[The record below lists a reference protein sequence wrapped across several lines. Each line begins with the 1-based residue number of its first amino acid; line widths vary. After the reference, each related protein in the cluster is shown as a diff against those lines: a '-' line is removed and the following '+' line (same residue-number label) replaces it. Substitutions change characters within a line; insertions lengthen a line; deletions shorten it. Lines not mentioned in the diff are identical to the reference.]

1 MSGSGIDHLIIN
13 SPFEEPKH
21 YWRRDELVGTFQKA
35 EGRRPAG
42 YIVATPGAKS
52 MDDPGKFIRIPQV
65 DDIRKRVNA
74 WRNSQY
80 PGVTGITKRLL
91 EHWNDPNER
100 EIRQFFFCQLEAIE
114 TLIWLTEA
122 PASERVGIEIPSDG
136 GAFQRYCSKM
146 ATGSGKT
153 VVMAMLISWQVLN
166 KVSDP
171 QNPKFSKNVLVVAPG
186 LTVKRRLQVLLPSD
200 PSNFYDEFNVVPS
213 GLREKLY
220 QAKIIVQNWHTLNWE
235 TAKDLAKKRSVDKR
249 GPVSDNAY
257 VRQVLGEMANAQNIL
272 VINDEAH
279 HAWRIPEG
287 LKLRGITKE
296 EKDEATIWIGGLDR
310 IHRSRNILAAY
321 DFSATPFVSIG
332 KKGSEEA
339 LFNWIVSDFGLNDAI
354 ESGLVKT
361 PRVVIRDDGKL
372 SAERKS
378 RFYHIYQHV
387 KDDINKKELERK
399 PLPDLVVNAYALLGK
414 DWLETAN
421 MWKDQGFATPPVM
434 ITVANRTETAA
445 RIKHSF
451 DKNRFRVDELAD
463 PENTIH
469 IDSKV
474 LAMAEEEE
482 IEIQQPVEIGE
493 ENDEGETEQ
502 VKPRLTK
509 KEQAALLRETVD
521 TVGKPGKL
529 GEKIKNV
536 ISVGMLSEGWDAK
549 TVTHIMGLRAFN
561 SQLLC
566 EQVVGRGLR
575 RTSYDLNE
583 DGLFDP
589 EYVNIFGV
597 PFTYMPHEDTGIV
610 QPKPPTPKFAI
621 EPVFEK
627 REYEITW
634 PNVLRV
640 EHIFKPQLSLD
651 NSKVPV
657 LELDAYETATIAELA
672 PVVDGKPDI
681 NRISEIDL
689 MELGQKYRT
698 QKIVFE
704 TARDIYEQIQT
715 DWKDKG
721 NKEYL
726 LAQVI
731 RIVEGFI
738 HSDKIYINPPLFN
751 QGDLRKRII
760 ITLNM
765 SKVVQHIWEAIRMA
779 NTESLELV
787 IDTDR
792 PIRSTGDM
800 MTWYT
805 SRLWEYTRK
814 SHINRC
820 VSDSGWET
828 SEAFELDRQ
837 RNKNIMAWVKND
849 HLGFVIYYTYQG
861 TTHTYWPD
869 YLIKFTNGNMLVL
882 EVKGKDDQQNRTKRE
897 FLDEWVRAVNQ
908 HGGFGQWSWDVS
920 KNPADVRDIL
930 DRTLKGR
937 L

>member
-1 MSGSGIDHLIIN
+1 MTSGIDHLIIN
-13 SPFEEPKH
+13 SPFEEPKL
-21 YWRRDELVGTFQKA
+21 YWSRDELIGTFQKV

-42 YIVATPGAKS
+42 YVVATPGS
-52 MDDPGKFIRIPQV
+52 RTMDDPGKFIPIPNV
-65 DDIRKRVNA
+65 DDIRKRVKA
-74 WRNSQY
+74 WRANGY
-80 PGVTGITKRLL
+80 AGVTGITKRLL
-91 EHWNDPNER
+91 EHWNNPEER
-100 EIRQFFFCQLEAIE
+100 EGRRFFFCQLEAIE
-114 TLIWLTEA
+114 TLIWLAEA

-136 GAFQRYCSKM
+136 SAFRRYCAKM

-153 VVMAMLISWQVLN
+153 VVMAMLIAWQALN
-166 KVSDP
+166 KIADP
-171 QNPKFSKNVLVVAPG
+171 QNPKFSKNILVIAPG
-186 LTVKRRLQVLLPSD
+186 LTVKRRLQVLIPSD
-200 PSNFYDEFNVVPS
+200 PTNFYDEFRVVPT

-220 QAKIIVQNWHTLNWE
+220 QAKVIVQNWHMLNWE
-235 TAKDLAKKRSVDKR
+235 TAKNLAKKRSVDKR
-249 GPVSDNAY
+249 GPKSDNAY
-257 VRQVLGEMANAQNIL
+257 VREVLGEMANAQNIL

-310 IHRSRNILAAY
+310 IHRTRGLLAAY

-361 PRVVIRDDGKL
+361 PRVVIRDDGRL

-378 RFYHIYQHV
+378 RFFHIYPHV
-387 KDDINKKELERK
+387 KDDLSQKAEEKK
-399 PLPDLVVNAYALLGK
+399 PLPDLVKNAYTLLGK
-414 DWLETAN
+414 DWLETARL
-421 MWKDQGFATPPVM
+421 WEEQGFPTPPVM
-434 ITVANRTETAA
+434 ITVANTTHTAA
-445 RIKHSF
+445 RIKFAF
-451 DKNRFRVDELAD
+451 DRNRFQIEELSD
-463 PENTIH
+463 PENVIH

-474 LAMAEEEE
+474 LAMAEELE
-482 IEIQQPVEIGE
+482 IEIEQPVETE
-493 ENDEGETEQ
+493 EESEEVENEQ
-502 VKPRLTK
+502 VIPKLTK
-509 KEQAALLRETVD
+509 KQQAARIREIVD
-521 TVGKPGKL
+521 TVGKVGKT
-529 GEKIKNV
+529 GEKVKSV

-583 DGLFDP
+583 QGMFDP

-610 QPKPPTPKFAI
+610 QPKPPSPKFAV
-621 EPVFEK
+621 EPVHEK
-627 REYEITW
+627 REFEISW

-640 EHIFKPQLSLD
+640 EHIFKPKLSLD
-651 NSKVPV
+651 ISKVSV
-657 LELDAYETATIAELA
+657 LELDAYETATLAELA
-672 PVVDGKPDI
+672 PVVDGQPDI
-681 NRISEIDL
+681 NRISEINL
-689 MELGQKYRT
+689 EELGKKYRT
-698 QKIVFE
+698 QKIIFE
-704 TARDIYEQIQT
+704 TAANIYEQLQA

-731 RIVEGFI
+731 RIVENFI
-738 HSDKIYINPPLFN
+738 HSDRIIINPPLFN

-765 SKVVQHIWEAIRMA
+765 SKVVQHIWEAIRMN

-787 IDTDR
+787 MDTDR

-805 SRLWEYTRK
+805 SRPWEYTRK

-820 VSDSGWET
+820 VTDSGWET
-828 SEAFELDRQ
+828 SEAFELDRKS
-837 RNKNIMAWVKND
+837 NKNVTAWVKND
-849 HLGFVIYYTYQG
+849 HLGFAIYYTYQG

-869 YLIKFTNGNMLVL
+869 YLVKLTNGEMLVL

-908 HGGFGQWSWDVS
+908 HGGFGQWRWAVS
-920 KNPADVRDIL
+920 KNPADLKDIL
-930 DRTLKGR
+930 SKNNE
-937 L
+937 

>member
-13 SPFEEPKH
+13 SPFEEPKL
-21 YWRRDELVGTFQKA
+21 YWRRDELVGTFQKM

-42 YIVATPGAKS
+42 YVVATPGARTTE
-52 MDDPGKFIRIPQV
+52 DPGKFIPIPNV
-65 DDIRKRVNA
+65 DDIRKRVKS
-74 WRNSQY
+74 WRANGY

-91 EHWNDPNER
+91 EHWNNPEER
-100 EIRQFFFCQLEAIE
+100 EGRRFFFCQLEAME
-114 TLIWLTEA
+114 TLIWLAES
-122 PASERVGIEIPSDG
+122 PASERVGIQIPNDG
-136 GAFQRYCSKM
+136 GAFRRYCAKM

-153 VVMAMLISWQVLN
+153 VVMAMLIAWQALN
-166 KVSDP
+166 KISDP
-171 QNPKFSKNVLVVAPG
+171 QDSRFSKNVLVVAPG
-186 LTVKRRLQVLLPSD
+186 LTVKRRLQVLIPSD
-200 PSNFYDEFNVVPS
+200 PANFYDEFKVVPT

-220 QAKIIVQNWHTLNWE
+220 QAKVLVQNWHMLNWE
-235 TAKDLAKKRSVDKR
+235 TAKNLAKKRSVDKR
-249 GPVSDNAY
+249 GPKSDNAY
-257 VRQVLGEMANAQNIL
+257 TRQILGEMANAKNIL

-310 IHRSRNILAAY
+310 IHRTRGLLAAY

-339 LFNWIVSDFGLNDAI
+339 LFDWIVSDFGLNDAI

-361 PRVVIRDDGKL
+361 PRVVIRDDGRL
-372 SAERKS
+372 SDERKS
-378 RFYHIYQHV
+378 RFYHIYPHV
-387 KDDINKKELERK
+387 KDDLNQKADEKK
-399 PLPDLVVNAYALLGK
+399 PLPDLVKNAYTLLGK
-414 DWLETAN
+414 DWLETAIL
-421 MWKDQGFATPPVM
+421 WDKQGFPTPPVM

-445 RIKHSF
+445 RIKFAF
-451 DKNRFRVDELAD
+451 DRNRFQIEEMSD
-463 PENTIH
+463 PENIIH

-474 LAMAEEEE
+474 LAMAEELE
-482 IEIQQPVEIGE
+482 IEVEQPVEAE
-493 ENDEGETEQ
+493 EGAEEAEIEQ
-502 VKPRLTK
+502 ALPKLTK
-509 KEQAALLRETVD
+509 KQQAARVREIVD
-521 TVGKPGKL
+521 TVGKVGKT
-529 GEKIKNV
+529 GEKVKGV

-583 DGLFDP
+583 QGMFDP

-597 PFTYMPHEDTGIV
+597 PFTYMPHEDTGMV
-610 QPKPPTPKFAI
+610 KPKPPSPKFAI
-621 EPVFEK
+621 EPIHEK
-627 REYEITW
+627 REFEITW

-640 EHIFKPQLSLD
+640 EHIYKPQLSLD
-651 NSKVPV
+651 VSKVP
-657 LELDAYETATIAELA
+657 LLTLDAYETATIAELA

-681 NRISEIDL
+681 NRISEINL
-689 MELGQKYRT
+689 EELGRKYRT
-698 QKIVFE
+698 QKIIFE
-704 TARDIYEQIQT
+704 TAASIYEQLQA

-721 NKEYL
+721 HKEYL

-731 RIVEGFI
+731 RIVENFI
-738 HSDKIYINPPLFN
+738 RSDRIIINPPLFN

-760 ITLNM
+760 VTLNM
-765 SKVVQHIWEAIRMA
+765 SKVVQHIWEAIRMN
-779 NTESLELV
+779 NTESLDLV
-787 IDTDR
+787 IDKDR

-800 MTWYT
+800 LTWYT
-805 SRLWEYTRK
+805 SRPWEFTRK

-828 SEAFELDRQ
+828 SEAFELE
-837 RNKNIMAWVKND
+837 RNKYVVAWVKND
-849 HLGFVIYYTYQG
+849 HLGFAIYYTHQG
-861 TTHTYWPD
+861 VTHTYWPD
-869 YLIKFTNGNMLVL
+869 YLVKLTTGEMLVL

-908 HGGFGQWSWDVS
+908 QRGFGPWRWAVS
-920 KNPADVRDIL
+920 KNPAD
-930 DRTLKGR
+930 LKGI
-937 L
+937 LKAS

>member
-1 MSGSGIDHLIIN
+1 MNGTGIDHLIIN
-13 SPFEEPKH
+13 SPFEEPK
-21 YWRRDELVGTFQKA
+21 YFWQRDELVGIFRKV

-42 YIVATPGAKS
+42 YVVATPGART
-52 MDDPGKFIRIPQV
+52 MDDPGKFIPIRNV
-65 DDIRKRVNA
+65 DDIRKRVKI
-74 WRNSQY
+74 WRESGY

-91 EHWNDPNER
+91 EHWKNPEER
-100 EIRQFFFCQLEAIE
+100 EGRQFFFCQLEAME
-114 TLIWLTEA
+114 TFIWLVEA
-122 PASERVGIEIPSDG
+122 PSAERVGLEIPGDG
-136 GAFQRYCSKM
+136 GAFRRYCAKM

-153 VVMAMLISWQVLN
+153 VVMAMLIAWQALN
-166 KVSDP
+166 KISDP
-171 QNPKFSKNVLVVAPG
+171 QNPRYSKNILVVAPG
-186 LTVKRRLQVLLPSD
+186 LTVKRRLQVLIPSD
-200 PSNFYDEFNVVPS
+200 PANFYDEFKIVPT

-220 QAKIIVQNWHTLNWE
+220 QAKVMVQNWHMLNWE
-235 TAKDLAKKRSVDKR
+235 TAKDLARKRSVDKR
-249 GPVSDNAY
+249 GPMSDNAY
-257 VRQVLGEMANAQNIL
+257 TRQVLGEMANAQNIL

-279 HAWRIPEG
+279 HAWRYPEG
-287 LKLRGITKE
+287 MNVRGVSKE
-296 EKDEATIWIGGLDR
+296 DKEEATIWVGGLDR
-310 IHRSRNILAAY
+310 IHRTRGLLAAY

-339 LFNWIVSDFGLNDAI
+339 LFDWIVSDFGLNDAI

-378 RFYHIYQHV
+378 RFFHIYPHV
-387 KDDINKKELERK
+387 KDDLNQKAEDKK
-399 PLPDLVVNAYALLGK
+399 PLPDLVKNAYTLLGK
-414 DWLETAN
+414 DWLETAKLWQE
-421 MWKDQGFATPPVM
+421 MGFSAPPVM

-445 RIKHSF
+445 RIKHAF
-451 DKNRFRVDELAD
+451 DRNRFQIEELCD
-463 PENTIH
+463 PEHTIH

-474 LAMAEEEE
+474 LAMTEEEE
-482 IEIQQPVEIGE
+482 IEIKEPVEVSDDE
-493 ENDEGETEQ
+493 EGEGGE
-502 VKPRLTK
+502 VAPKLTK

-521 TVGKPGKL
+521 TVGKPGKP

-583 DGLFDP
+583 NGMFDP

-597 PFTYMPHEDTGIV
+597 PFTYMPHEDTGV
-610 QPKPPTPKFAI
+610 APAKPPTPKFAI
-621 EPVFEK
+621 EPVHEK
-627 REYEITW
+627 REFEITW

-640 EHIFKPQLSLD
+640 EHIYKPQLSLD
-651 NSKVPV
+651 VAKVPV

-672 PVVDGKPDI
+672 PIIDGKPDI
-681 NRISEIDL
+681 NKVSEIDL
-689 MELGQKYRT
+689 EELGRKYRL
-698 QKIVFE
+698 QRIIFS
-704 TARDIYEQIQT
+704 TAAEIYEQLQS

-721 NKEYL
+721 SKEYL

-731 RIVEGFI
+731 RIVESFI
-738 HSDKIYINPPLFN
+738 RSDRIVINPPLFN
-751 QGDLRKRII
+751 QGELRKRII

-765 SKVVQHIWEAIRMA
+765 SKVVQHIWEAIRMH

-792 PIRSTGDM
+792 PVRSTGDM

-820 VSDSGWET
+820 VSDSGWEA
-828 SEAFELDRQ
+828 SEAFELDRA
-837 RNKNIMAWVKND
+837 RNKSVAAWVKND
-849 HLGFVIYYTYQG
+849 HLGFAIYYTYQG

-869 YLIKFTNGNMLVL
+869 YLIRFINGDMLVL

-897 FLDEWVRAVNQ
+897 FLDEWVRAVNA
-908 HGGFGQWSWDVS
+908 HVGFGKWSWDVS
-920 KNPADVRDIL
+920 KNPADVRGIL
-930 DRTLKGR
+930 DKHCR
-937 L
+937 